1 MPNAYGSKHEEA
13 TLRTEPITEEEEEKL
28 RKIASG
34 SDLIGYEMKFWMN
47 NEFMSFISKCLFR
60 KN

>member
-1 MPNAYGSKHEEA
+1 MNERIFYYRRRKRFVPNAYGSKHEEA

-34 SDLIGYEMKFWMN
+34 SDLIGYEMKF
-47 NEFMSFISKCLFR
+47 
-60 KN
+60 